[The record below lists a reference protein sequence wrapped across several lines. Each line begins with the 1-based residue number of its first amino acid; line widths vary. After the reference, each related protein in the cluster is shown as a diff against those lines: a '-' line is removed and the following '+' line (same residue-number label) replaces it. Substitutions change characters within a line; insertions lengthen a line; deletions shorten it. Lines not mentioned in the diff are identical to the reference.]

1 MFRAAIAVAL
11 FVAVRA
17 TLHSPLHDAVN
28 CTALGAAL
36 RPTNLSAWSPAVEV
50 APNATASPP
59 VTFYAALAN
68 MTDAERACFSLAWS
82 ASTSTTPNAT
92 ARGSNATFA
101 FAGVTR
107 RAWYA
112 TVAVESAATG
122 AVVLRANI
130 SASTFA
136 LKPNASYV
144 TVAALAQ
151 NWTVAACPTPTFLV
165 LGWVGSGPFLLH
177 EVAALEGLRI
187 VGRLPASMLG
197 NRTMNC
203 TAILGR
209 VAAVVAT
216 GLGAEVTL
224 GALNYTDV
232 FAELDI
238 DVADLHAAAAGAGV
252 PMALVARGDAEAAGP
267 IRQPVA
273 GIDNLASPLRG
284 TSRTLDCTFSG
295 SAQDGLEGGVH
306 CDFSIV
312 DGALTISVGAGLTLA
327 ARLPFVYRISGGELQ
342 EAKAGIDGTILGS
355 VSVAAQLAGDVVV
368 DLAKVRLFNHRFYCT
383 HFGFHVPCFVMVGD
397 IPVVYL
403 PYVKGSL
410 STTFSFVDKASI
422 SYSRSVTMSGA
433 IAAVYERG
441 HGGSFEHATSCVPS
455 KGALDVSASCSM
467 ALTDGAELEAGVEV
481 MFAIE
486 AAATL
491 GLSDTM
497 SFTQPSPQCA
507 GATEGSLADTVELDV
522 KATGKV
528 FGWDVTVPLWKK
540 EWPEAQTCMS
550 GLPSAVCGPA
560 AYSCRTPEYQCFM
573 ASGGASSNQTACADS
588 CTAPPTQCTVCG
600 QQGADSC
607 CNCPGYVGP
616 CSSGCAIYC
625 PCPSSEWQACCM
637 PFLT

>member
-1 MFRAAIAVAL
+1 V
-11 FVAVRA
+11 V
-17 TLHSPLHDAVN
+17 
-28 CTALGAAL
+28 
-36 RPTNLSAWSPAVEV
+36 PAVEV

-165 LGWVGSGPFLLH
+165 LRWVGPGPFLLH
-177 EVAALEGLRI
+177 AVAALEGLRI

-252 PMALVARGDAEAAGP
+252 PMALVARSDAEAAGP

-497 SFTQPSPQCA
+497 SFTQPSPQCV

-522 KATGKV
+522 KGHREGLRVGCDGAAVEKGVARGTNVHVGAAQR
-528 FGWDVTVPLWKK
+528 GLRAGGLLLPHARVPVLHGVRRRI
-540 EWPEAQTCMS
+540 EQPDRVRRF
-550 GLPSAVCGPA
+550 L
-560 AYSCRTPEYQCFM
+560 
-573 ASGGASSNQTACADS
+573 
-588 CTAPPTQCTVCG
+588 
-600 QQGADSC
+600 QGAADAVHRVRPAGRRFVLQL
-607 CNCPGYVGP
+607 PGLRGTVLQRLRHLLPVPQQRVAGVLHALFDLIGELPEHKRNVMTRRHDP
-616 CSSGCAIYC
+616 CGHHGLL
-625 PCPSSEWQACCM
+625 PNG
-637 PFLT
+637 LTRDALA